1 MIPRKVLAWSASLLL
16 AGLVSNA
23 GAESLDADVSPKKD
37 LEAIQK
43 FFTEKFP
50 EIAWEDFANGT
61 YALNKAWY
69 ENWLLIEEF
78 PPYEIAVGNGEEMWN
93 TPFANGKSYA
103 DCFGEP
109 GVQHHY
115 PRWDK
120 EQGQV
125 VTLAL
130 AINQCRE
137 ANGEEPLKYKK
148 GPIVDLLAYMAY
160 ESRGQ
165 IINVVVPE
173 DDPGALEAYKK
184 GTRILFHAPRP
195 IEFRLRA
202 LPFQHGGTHA
212 PDRTPKPCAGSS
224 DRLAGLPVE
233 VGRDW
238 DPAPPLHR
246 LQQAGSRQA
255 VRGSGRGIPEPGIFP
270 YPYEQR
276 FASERAGSTEVRT
289 S

>member
-1 MIPRKVLAWSASLLL
+1 MISRKVSAWSASLLL
-16 AGLVSNA
+16 AGLVANA

-50 EIAWEDFANGT
+50 EIAWEDFANGA
-61 YALNKAWY
+61 YALDEVLY
-69 ENWLLIEEF
+69 ENWQLIEEF

-137 ANGEEPLKYKK
+137 AHGEEPLKYKK

-184 GTRILFHAPRP
+184 GREFYFTRRGQLNFACAHCHFSMAGRTLRTEPLSPALGQATGWPVYRSKWGAIGTLHRRYTGCNKQVRAKPFEAQGEEYRNLEYFH
-195 IEFRLRA
+195 
-202 LPFQHGGTHA
+202 THM
-212 PDRTPKPCAGSS
+212 SN
-224 DRLAGLPVE
+224 GLPLN
-233 VGRDW
+233 G
-238 DPAPPLHR
+238 PAAR
-246 LQQAGSRQA
+246 K
-255 VRGSGRGIPEPGIFP
+255 
-270 YPYEQR
+270 
-276 FASERAGSTEVRT
+276 
-289 S
+289 

>member
-1 MIPRKVLAWSASLLL
+1 MLGK
-16 AGLVSNA
+16 N
-23 GAESLDADVSPKKD
+23 
-37 LEAIQK
+37 
-43 FFTEKFP
+43 
-50 EIAWEDFANGT
+50 FANGT
-61 YALNKAWY
+61 YALNEAWY

-78 PPYEIAVGNGEEMWN
+78 PPYEIAIANGEEMWN
-93 TPFANGKSYA
+93 IPFANGKTYA

-137 ANGEEPLKYKK
+137 AHGEEPLKYKK

-184 GTRILFHAPRP
+184 GREFYFTRRGQLNFA
-195 IEFRLRA
+195 LRA
-202 LPFQHGGTHA
+202 LPFQHGGA
-212 PDRTPKPCAGSS
+212 YASDRTPKPGAGSG

-233 VGRDW
+233 VGRDRH
-238 DPAPPLHR
+238 PAPPLHR

-255 VRGSGRGIPEPGIFP
+255 VRGSGRGIPEPGILP
-270 YPYEQR
+270 YPHEQR
-276 FASERAGSTEVRT
+276 LAPERAGSTEVRQA
-289 S
+289 